1 MLNNYKMLIE
11 YDGTDFFGWQRQNDK
26 TTIQG
31 EIEKTLTKIL
41 NQKIKIH
48 GSGRTD
54 AGVHALGQVAHF
66 QATTKI
72 SPSQLKKGMNSLN
85 KKQPIVI
92 KDCSI
97 MDSSFHAR
105 YSVVSKEY
113 RYFILNQDDPSAIY
127 RLYKWHIRSALDI
140 DAMNRCCETITGVF
154 DFKSFENSGSPRSS
168 TIREVFDSVFEK
180 MPDNTLVFKI
190 CANGFLKYMV
200 RNLVGTIVL
209 VGLNKISYE
218 DFIIIFKA
226 TDRTKAGPTAP
237 AHGLFLKE
245 VNYS

>member
-1 MLNNYKMLIE
+1 MITNYKIIIE
-11 YDGTDFFGWQRQNDK
+11 YDGTNFFGWQRQNDK

-31 EIEKTLTKIL
+31 EIEKTLTRIL
-41 NQKIKIH
+41 NQDIKIH

-54 AGVHALGQVAHF
+54 AGVHAFGQVAHF
-66 QATTKI
+66 QADTKI
-72 SPSQLKKGMNSLN
+72 SPSRLKKGINGLI
-85 KKQPIVI
+85 KKPIVI

-113 RYFILNQDDPSAIY
+113 HYFILNQFDPSAIH

-168 TIREVFDSVFEK
+168 TIREVFYSIFEK
-180 MPDNTLVFKI
+180 MSDNTLVFKI
-190 CANGFLKYMV
+190 SANGFLKYMV
-200 RNLVGTIVL
+200 RNIVGTIVL
-209 VGLNKISYE
+209 VGLNKISHD
-218 DFIIIFKA
+218 DFITIFEGR
-226 TDRTKAGPTAP
+226 DRTKAGTTAP